1 MPNLCV
7 KYLRW
12 HSYATVILTTVYVL
26 YLILN
31 TIVAENLTL
40 AVILF
45 GSILVGGMI
54 SYGFH
59 QLVLIIMKCISV
71 STVKQAKVIV
81 YIALINSAISG
92 YAPRVIVCFVG
103 WDFNKMLFTVFG
115 SLYLSVFS
123 KFQYFSSV
131 DYKVKYI
138 SRPRSISILF
148 GIHVVLL
155 IASLKIG
162 MLHHDV
168 WDTVAICAVQ
178 ILFTPLCLLSTVD
191 LMMVVLGAEEVRF
204 FPNSRNSVQP
214 ASGENIQVV
223 ERSSINC
230 RICRLEFTSE
240 RCPRMFRECGH
251 SVCNTC
257 AIRFVAKHYGRYAE
271 CPFCHWITVVRGS
284 IENMPKNYMLM
295 DLVDEVKQK
304 F

>member
-12 HSYATVILTTVYVL
+12 HSYATVILTTAYVL

-31 TIVAENLTL
+31 TIVAESLTL

-45 GSILVGGMI
+45 GSILIGGMI
-54 SYGFH
+54 FYGFR
-59 QLVLIIMKCISV
+59 QLVLISMKCIGV
-71 STVKQAKVIV
+71 STNKQAKVIV
-81 YIALINSAISG
+81 CIALINTVISG

-103 WDFNKMLFTVFG
+103 WDFNKMLFTIFG

-131 DYKVKYI
+131 DYKVKYL
-138 SRPRSISILF
+138 SRPRSVSILF

-162 MLHHDV
+162 MLHRDI

-178 ILFTPLCLLSTVD
+178 IVFTPLCLLSTVD

-204 FPNSRNSVQP
+204 LTNSVTP
-214 ASGENIQVV
+214 GESIQVV
-223 ERSSINC
+223 ERSSLNC

-240 RCPRMFRECGH
+240 RFPRMFRECGH

-284 IENMPKNYMLM
+284 IEKMPKNYMLM
-295 DLVDEVKQK
+295 DLIDEVKK
-304 F
+304 KI

>member
-1 MPNLCV
+1 MCILRMPNLCV

-31 TIVAENLTL
+31 TIVVESLTL

-45 GSILVGGMI
+45 GSILIGGMI
-54 SYGFH
+54 SYGFC
-59 QLVLIIMKCISV
+59 QLVLIFMTCISV
-71 STVKQAKVIV
+71 NTNKQSKVLV
-81 YIALINSAISG
+81 YIALINTVISG
-92 YAPRVIVCFVG
+92 FAPRVIVCLVG
-103 WDFNKMLFTVFG
+103 WDFNKMLFTIFG

-131 DYKVKYI
+131 DYKVKYL

-162 MLHHDV
+162 MLHHDI

-191 LMMVVLGAEEVRF
+191 LMLVMLGAEEVRF
-204 FPNSRNSVQP
+204 LTNSVTP
-214 ASGENIQVV
+214 GENVQVV

-240 RCPRMFRECGH
+240 RFPRIFRECGH

-295 DLVDEVKQK
+295 DLIDEVKK
-304 F
+304 KI